1 MTNTIV
7 NSLIAGVVGVVAFI
21 AVRAILQGA
30 GADCCGDALTNTTVE
45 NTSVIVGDC
54 GCICC
59 DLEGSLVNCTYN
71 GVVYENSTDI
81 CAPCIECWTSAQCAL
96 TLTIIPLAVAI
107 FTVVTLFFALSKMR
121 GV

>member
-7 NSLIAGVVGVVAFI
+7 NALVAGVIGAVAFI
-21 AVRAILQGA
+21 AVRAILLGTGA
-30 GADCCGDALTNTTVE
+30 ACCGDALTNTTVN

-59 DLEGSLVNCTYN
+59 DLTGNLTNCTYN
-71 GVVYENSTDI
+71 GVLHNNTSTI
-81 CAPCIECWTSAQCAL
+81 CGPCVVCWPGAECTL
-96 TLTIIPLAVAI
+96 MLTIIPLAVAI
-107 FTVVTLFFALSKMR
+107 FTIVTLFFALTKMR